1 MVINIYNYIL
11 SGQMQYLFYLLLPA
25 LFIVSYGKYRC
36 THKNFKD
43 PLEKELVHGIDGWAV
58 SHVFCFMTLGYFYPQ
73 SFIPSMTVGI
83 LWELFE
89 HYYGENRPGWLGG
102 YGDCNDLA
110 TDKKSGNWW
119 YGKWSDILCNMSGF
133 LVGRGMSKR

>member
-1 MVINIYNYIL
+1 MEINIYNYIL

-25 LFIVSYGKYRC
+25 LFIFSYGKYRC

-43 PLEKELVHGIDGWAV
+43 PLEKELVHGIDGWAL

-133 LVGRGMSKR
+133 LVGRGISKR